1 MSEHK
6 LSRILEADARAQL
19 LRLPPKCLTH
29 DGGILL
35 PSNNFERVSECHF
48 TNVFKEKTID
58 DKKGLMMRNYRML
71 PGQSNGHRRI
81 ESQITGPALLG
92 DPVLN
97 RGTAFTIEERKQ
109 LDLLGLLPS
118 AVTTP
123 NEQVKRSY
131 AQYQQQP
138 DDLRKNIFLAALQDR
153 NEVLFYRLLS
163 EHLSEMLPVVYDPT
177 VALAIEQYSHEYRRP
192 RGVYLSIDHPED
204 IEASFRNFGAQADE
218 IDLIVATDA
227 EEILGIGDWG
237 VGGMDISVGKLAVY
251 TAAAGID
258 PARVIP
264 VMLDVGT
271 NRESLLNDPFYL
283 GNRHSR
289 IRGERYDAFIDA
301 YIKTAT
307 KLFPHVLL
315 HWEDFGPSNGR
326 RILEKYRQQVCTF
339 NDDVQGTGAITLAG
353 IFSAMRIT
361 GQKLS
366 DQRVVIFGSGTAGI
380 GNADQ
385 IRAAMIREGMSKEEA
400 TRHFWCVDIQGL
412 LLDNMGSALRDFQ
425 VPYVRPANEVSSW
438 NRDMPN
444 GGISLAEVVRQVHP
458 TMLIGTS
465 TAPGTFTEAIVKDM
479 AAHTERPLIFP
490 LSNPTSLMEASVA
503 NLLTWTDGKALVAT
517 GIPSRPFT
525 YKSITYAI
533 GQANNALLYP
543 GLGLGTIVSRA
554 RLISSGMFMAAAR
567 AVASLVDVHYPGAS
581 LLPLVENLRIVSAT
595 VAVEVAKAAAA
606 EGLARVQLTD
616 VVQQVQDAMWQP
628 EYPRLEIKQEVHA

>member
-1 MSEHK
+1 
-6 LSRILEADARAQL
+6 
-19 LRLPPKCLTH
+19 
-29 DGGILL
+29 
-35 PSNNFERVSECHF
+35 
-48 TNVFKEKTID
+48 
-58 DKKGLMMRNYRML
+58 MRNYHLL
-71 PGQSNGHRRI
+71 PGQSNGHRRL
-81 ESQITGPALLG
+81 ETSVTGSALLG

-97 RGTAFTIEERKQ
+97 RDTAFTMEERKE
-109 LDLLGLLPS
+109 LDLIGLLPS
-118 AVTTP
+118 AITTLD
-123 NEQVKRSY
+123 EQVKRAS

-138 DDLRKNIFLAALQDR
+138 DDLSKNIFLTALQDR

-163 EHLSEMLPVVYDPT
+163 EHLAEILPVVYDPT
-177 VALAIEQYSHEYRRP
+177 IALVIEHYSHEYRRP
-192 RGVYLSIDHPED
+192 RGVYLSVDHPQA
-204 IEASFRNFGAQADE
+204 IEASFRSFGAGPDE

-237 VGGMDISVGKLAVY
+237 VGGIDISVGKLAVY

-289 IRGERYDAFIDA
+289 VRGERYDAFIDA
-301 YIKTAT
+301 YVKTAT
-307 KLFPHVLL
+307 RLFPNALL

-326 RILEKYRQQVCTF
+326 RILEKYRQQICTF

-353 IFSAMRIT
+353 IFSALRVS
-361 GQKLS
+361 GQKLG

-385 IRAAMIREGMSKEEA
+385 IRAAMIAEGLSKEEA

-412 LLDNMGSALRDFQ
+412 LTDNMGSALRDFQ
-425 VPYVRPANEVSSW
+425 VPYARPADEVSSW
-438 NRDMPN
+438 KHDMP
-444 GGISLAEVVRQVHP
+444 GGGVSLAEVVARVHP

-479 AAHTERPLIFP
+479 AAHTERPIIFP
-490 LSNPTSLMEASVA
+490 LSNPTKLMEASA
-503 NLLTWTDGKALVAT
+503 AELLTWTNGKALVAT

-525 YKSITYAI
+525 YKGITYAI

-543 GLGLGTIVSRA
+543 GLGLGTIVVRA
-554 RLISSGMFMAAAR
+554 RHISDGMFMAAAR
-567 AVASLVDVHYPGAS
+567 AVASLVDPQQPGAS
-581 LLPLVENLRIVSAT
+581 VLPHVENLREVSAT
-595 VAVEVAKAAAA
+595 VAVEVAKTTAA
-606 EGLARVQLTD
+606 EGLARVPLTD
-616 VVQQVQDAMWQP
+616 VIQQVQNAMWQP
-628 EYPRLEIKQEVHA
+628 IYPQLQIRQEARV